1 MVRSILI
8 EFWGKKMLWLKWT
21 ALVWLNAIIGLFF
34 SGFGTDWAYNIG
46 IILGV
51 CVFIPIYALIDRHAI
66 QTDNKTLQKSL
77 LISVLLRVCM
87 QLIMV
92 VDLFVGIIAQGIA
105 KSLLGSDAEY
115 DYMDG
120 WHLVGFWDGFLTT
133 VLMGGMLSVL
143 VFVLGLFVMLMIG
156 FFSK

>member
-77 LISVLLRVCM
+77 LISVLLRACM
-87 QLIMV
+87 QLIIV

-105 KSLLGSDAEY
+105 KSLLGSDAKY

>member
-1 MVRSILI
+1 
-8 EFWGKKMLWLKWT
+8 MLWLKWT

-77 LISVLLRVCM
+77 LISVLLRACM
-87 QLIMV
+87 QLIIV

-105 KSLLGSDAEY
+105 KSLLSSDAEY

-133 VLMGGMLSVL
+133 VLMGGILSVL
-143 VFVLGLFVMLMIG
+143 VFVLGLFVMLGVEMLEKPKG
-156 FFSK
+156 S